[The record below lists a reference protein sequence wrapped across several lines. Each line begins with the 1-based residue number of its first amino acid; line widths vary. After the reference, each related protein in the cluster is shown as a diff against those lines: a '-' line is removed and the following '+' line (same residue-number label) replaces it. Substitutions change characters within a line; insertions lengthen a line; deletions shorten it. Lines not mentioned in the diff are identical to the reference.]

1 MISCLC
7 FGISLILKAID
18 VTSGR
23 KLDIKDFRKQYL
35 KNILHEDEGEG
46 EVRRSI

>member
-1 MISCLC
+1 LFFFVISCLC
-7 FGISLILKAID
+7 LGISLILKAID

-35 KNILHEDEGEG
+35 KNVLGEDQE
-46 EVRRSI
+46 